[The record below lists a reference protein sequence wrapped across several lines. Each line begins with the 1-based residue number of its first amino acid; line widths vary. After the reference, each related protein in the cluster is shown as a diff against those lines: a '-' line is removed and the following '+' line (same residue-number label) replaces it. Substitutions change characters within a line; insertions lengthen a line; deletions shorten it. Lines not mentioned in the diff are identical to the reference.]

1 MKIFIVSCL
10 LISVVFAADEPSNF
24 QDCLE
29 KDSISCVQV
38 AVFRKAK
45 SFFDQQTISLFG
57 GLSLGKSERAGKSLD
72 EPTIEIESANTVETR
87 ENALENYVLNRAKN
101 FFQERSLSWDFAGT
115 ARSLSNAIPDDI
127 KASVRAL
134 IVEER
139 GKKKKILKKLLPL
152 LGVLKIKF
160 AILGVFALFA
170 IGIIAKKALI
180 LSIISIALAGASA
193 IRGIFSKLGGLGGLG
208 GGSSSGGG
216 GGGHGGGYSGGHG
229 GGHEEIIAYTNGGSG
244 GGGGGGW
251 SSGGGGSSGGWSSGG
266 YDSYGEH
273 GSHSSP
279 VAQSIA
285 YSGHHKVARR

>member
-1 MKIFIVSCL
+1 MY
-10 LISVVFAADEPSNF
+10 
-24 QDCLE
+24 
-29 KDSISCVQV
+29 
-38 AVFRKAK
+38 RKAK
-45 SFFDQQTISLFG
+45 EFFDQQNINLVG
-57 GLSLGKSERAGKSLD
+57 GLSFTKAADRAGKSLE
-72 EPTIEIESANTVETR
+72 EPVSEVETANTVETR

-101 FFQERSLSWDFAGT
+101 FFQERSLSWDFASAG
-115 ARSLSNAIPDDI
+115 RSLSNAIPDDI

-152 LGVLKIKF
+152 LGLLKVKL
-160 AILGVFALFA
+160 AALGVLSLFGIA
-170 IGIIAKKALI
+170 IIAKKALLLSL
-180 LSIISIALAGASA
+180 LSIAISGFSFIQRFLSGRSGSAGATT
-193 IRGIFSKLGGLGGLG
+193 
-208 GGSSSGGG
+208 GGSSAGWSAGGSGA
-216 GGGHGGGYSGGHG
+216 H
-229 GGHEEIIAYTNGGSG
+229 GHEEIIAYTNGGGGSGGNGGWSSG

-251 SSGGGGSSGGWSSGG
+251 NSG

>member
-1 MKIFIVSCL
+1 MKIFIVTCL
-10 LISVVFAADEPSNF
+10 LISAVFAADEPSSF

-45 SFFDQQTISLFG
+45 SFFDQPTISLFG
-57 GLSLGKSERAGKSLD
+57 GLSLAKSERAGKSLE

-87 ENALENYVLNRAKN
+87 ENALESYVVNRAKN
-101 FFQERSLSWDFAGT
+101 FFQERSLSWDFAST
-115 ARSLSNAIPDDI
+115 ARTLSNAIPDDI
-127 KASVRAL
+127 KESVRSL

-152 LGVLKIKF
+152 LGLLKVKF
-160 AILGVFALFA
+160 AVFGVFALFA
-170 IGIIAKKALI
+170 IAIIAKKAL
-180 LSIISIALAGASA
+180 LLAIISIAISGASVVQ
-193 IRGIFSKLGGLGGLG
+193 GLFSKLRGLGSGFGGLG
-208 GGSSSGGG
+208 GGSSGGYS
-216 GGGHGGGYSGGHG
+216 GGYSGGH

-244 GGGGGGW
+244 GGW
-251 SSGGGGSSGGWSSGG
+251 SSGGGGSGGWSSGG

-279 VAQSIA
+279 VGQAIA

>member
-1 MKIFIVSCL
+1 MKLFIVTCL
-10 LISVVFAADEPSNF
+10 LISVAFAADEPSNF

-38 AVFRKAK
+38 AAFRKAK
-45 SFFDQQTISLFG
+45 SFFDQQTINLFG
-57 GLSLGKSERAGKSLD
+57 GLSLAKSERGGKSLE

-87 ENALENYVLNRAKN
+87 ENALENYVMNRAKN
-101 FFQERSLSWDFAGT
+101 FFQERSLKWDFAST

-127 KASVRAL
+127 KASVRGL

-139 GKKKKILKKLLPL
+139 GKKKKLLKKLIPL

-180 LSIISIALAGASA
+180 LSIISIALSGASA
-193 IRGIFSKLGGLGGLG
+193 LRGIFSKFSGGGGLGGLG
-208 GGSSSGGG
+208 GGGSSGG
-216 GGGHGGGYSGGHG
+216 HGSGGYSGGHG

-244 GGGGGGW
+244 GGGSGGW
-251 SSGGGGSSGGWSSGG
+251 SSGGGGSTGGWSSGG

>member
-87 ENALENYVLNRAKN
+87 ENALENYVMNRAKN

-139 GKKKKILKKLLPL
+139 GKKKKILKKLIPL
-152 LGVLKIKF
+152 LGVLKVKF
-160 AILGVFALFA
+160 AVLGVFALFA
-170 IGIIAKKALI
+170 IAIIAKKAL
-180 LSIISIALAGASA
+180 LLAIISIAISGASV
-193 IRGIFSKLGGLGGLG
+193 IQGLFSKLRGGLGGFG
-208 GGSSSGGG
+208 GGSSGGS
-216 GGGHGGGYSGGHG
+216 GGHGGGYSS

-244 GGGGGGW
+244 GGGGW
-251 SSGGGGSSGGWSSGG
+251 SSGGGGGGSSGGWSSGG

>member
-1 MKIFIVSCL
+1 MKIFIVTCL
-10 LISVVFAADEPSNF
+10 LISAVFAADEPSSF

-45 SFFDQQTISLFG
+45 SFFDQPTISLFG
-57 GLSLGKSERAGKSLD
+57 GLSLAKSERAGKSLE

-101 FFQERSLSWDFAGT
+101 FFQERSLSWDFVGAS
-115 ARSLSNAIPDDI
+115 RSLSNAIPDDI

-152 LGVLKIKF
+152 LGLLKVKF
-160 AILGVFALFA
+160 AVLGVFALFA

-180 LSIISIALAGASA
+180 
-193 IRGIFSKLGGLGGLG
+193 F
-208 GGSSSGGG
+208 
-216 GGGHGGGYSGGHG
+216 GH

-244 GGGGGGW
+244 GGNGGW
-251 SSGGGGSSGGWSSGG
+251 SSGGGGSGGWSSGG

-279 VAQSIA
+279 VGQSIA